1 MDVAKRLAG
10 SFVVGGAIGLV
21 TQVLF
26 VIGQMVAGPNIQ
38 LAMVVGFVLLGIVT
52 TVLFMTGV
60 YEKIEKVGYFGA
72 TLPFS
77 GLVSGVAH
85 LYLGGKAEGG
95 VAGGLK
101 AGLKLLIG
109 ILGLGTVV
117 ALVVG
122 VVYGFIF

>member
-10 SFVVGGAIGLV
+10 SFLIGGAIGLV

-26 VIGQMVAGPNIQ
+26 TIGQAVAGPNVQ
-38 LAMVVGFVLLGIVT
+38 LAMIVGFILLGIVT
-52 TVLFMTGV
+52 TVLFMTGI

-77 GLVSGVAH
+77 GLVAGVAH

-101 AGLKLLIG
+101 AGLKLLVG
-109 ILGLGTVV
+109 ILGLGSVV
-117 ALVVG
+117 AIVIG

>member
-1 MDVAKRLAG
+1 MDVAKRLTG
-10 SFVVGGAIGLV
+10 SFIVGGAIGLV

-77 GLVSGVAH
+77 GLVAGVAH

-101 AGLKLLIG
+101 AGLKLLVG

-117 ALVVG
+117 SIVVG
-122 VVYGFIF
+122 VVYGIIF

>member
-21 TQVLF
+21 TQILF
-26 VIGQMVAGPNIQ
+26 VIGQMVAGSNIQ

-72 TLPFS
+72 VLPFS

-95 VAGGLK
+95 VGGGLK
-101 AGLKLLIG
+101 AGLKLLVG

-117 ALVVG
+117 VLAVG